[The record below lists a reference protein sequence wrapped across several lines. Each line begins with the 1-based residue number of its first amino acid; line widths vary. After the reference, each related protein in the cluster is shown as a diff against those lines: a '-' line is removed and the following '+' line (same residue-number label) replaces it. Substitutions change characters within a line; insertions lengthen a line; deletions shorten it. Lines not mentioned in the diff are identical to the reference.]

1 MPAILQQEWLNQNAG
16 RAYPFQENT
25 TRYPHDVNGRKLTSL
40 ALPNYV
46 IVDMIF
52 TMPGP
57 SNIRMYL
64 AQFARA
70 GNLLTFVFRE
80 TGTNAIVTT
89 VTFDA
94 NTHVPGTG
102 YSLAGTSDWFDA
114 RGWLTIGD
122 LRKLAADIPEGLYDY
137 EPDQTLLETR
147 VVRPAL
153 RGIRSLR
160 VVNRDNTSDY
170 LYGHVKLLAGDN
182 VRLQYDRALNGV
194 WVHAEPNAGYRETCD
209 CESPTQ
215 TNLVNTINGI
225 PAENLTVVGDG
236 ECVEVRTEG
245 DKIIISDKCSE
256 PCCGCP
262 ELEFLTTSA
271 KVLEASLSQLE
282 SYAEQLSER
291 ISTFVTN
298 FVLTVSR

>member
-16 RAYPFQENT
+16 RAYPFQENA
-25 TRYPHDVNGRKLTSL
+25 TRYPHDVNGRQLTSL

-57 SNIRMYL
+57 SDLRMYL

-70 GNLLTFVFRE
+70 GNLLTCVFRE

-102 YSLAGTSDWFDA
+102 YSLAGTADWFDA

-122 LRKLAADIPEGLYDY
+122 LRKLAADIPEGLYNY
-137 EPDQTLLETR
+137 EPEQTLLETR

-160 VVNRDNTSDY
+160 VVNQDNTSDY

-182 VRLQYDRALNGV
+182 VRLQYDRELNGV
-194 WVHAEPNAGYRETCD
+194 WINAEPNAGYRETCD
-209 CESPTQ
+209 CESPAQ
-215 TNLVNTINGI
+215 TNLVNTVNGI
-225 PAENLTVVGDG
+225 PAEHLTIVGDG

-262 ELEFLTTSA
+262 ELEFLTESV
-271 KVLEASLSQLE
+271 KVLDASLSRLE
-282 SYAEQLSER
+282 YYSEQLAER

>member
-1 MPAILQQEWLNQNAG
+1 
-16 RAYPFQENT
+16 
-25 TRYPHDVNGRKLTSL
+25 
-40 ALPNYV
+40 
-46 IVDMIF
+46 
-52 TMPGP
+52 
-57 SNIRMYL
+57 MYL

-70 GNLLTFVFRE
+70 GNLLTCVFRE

-102 YSLAGTSDWFDA
+102 YSLAGTADWFDA

-122 LRKLAADIPEGLYDY
+122 LRKLAADIPEGLYNY
-137 EPDQTLLETR
+137 EPEQTLLETR

-160 VVNRDNTSDY
+160 VVNQDNTSDY

-182 VRLQYDRALNGV
+182 VRLQYDRELNGV
-194 WVHAEPNAGYRETCD
+194 WINAEPNAGYRETCD
-209 CESPTQ
+209 CESPAQ
-215 TNLVNTINGI
+215 TNLVNTVNGI
-225 PAENLTVVGDG
+225 PAEHLTIVGDG

-262 ELEFLTTSA
+262 ELEFLTESV
-271 KVLEASLSQLE
+271 KVLDASLSRLE
-282 SYAEQLSER
+282 YYSEQLAER